1 MMAAIIRM
9 EARRLLRGRWLPL
22 LWLAFFI
29 LCAGAAWNG
38 AAWVEQRETALA
50 AIQEDERETQRLR
63 RAQIADE
70 VAPDNRTRYGGAL
83 YATAMTLRATL
94 APGELA
100 LLTVGQAEGYP
111 MAATIHAFSASNTIF
126 DRHVAGMENPS
137 VLAAGRFDLA
147 FVIVW
152 LLPLLVLAGSFDLF
166 AHERERGM
174 APWLLS
180 QPVSPGRLL
189 AAKAAARALLL
200 VLPPVAILL
209 AVLVAGGAAKPATLL
224 PIAAL
229 VALYALFWLALA
241 LLVNLVAENAAQAAL
256 GCLAGWLLLVV
267 LLPALALGVADLAA
281 PPSSPTE
288 RVNALRAQ
296 AMQAR
301 AEARAQAAAPA
312 NPGPQRSPNIPDS
325 LRRRALEVERGE
337 HLIRAA
343 AAPYRAQD
351 ERRLAWLDAL
361 RAASP
366 AIALQDGLE
375 RLAGADA
382 ARALRFQ
389 DQAHGFLLELR
400 VLVDRYLAE
409 DRLLTVADYDAG
421 LPRFVLREASFG
433 ERAGALLFDA
443 AVILLTGAAL
453 LLAARR
459 RLRRHTTFTE

>member
-22 LWLAFFI
+22 LWLVFFI

-38 AAWVEQRETALA
+38 AAWVEQRESALA
-50 AIQEDERETQRLR
+50 AIQADERETQRLR

-70 VAPDNRTRYGGAL
+70 ITPDNRMRYGGAL
-83 YATAMTLRATL
+83 YATAMSLRATL
-94 APGELA
+94 APGGLA
-100 LLTVGQAEGYP
+100 VLTVGQAEGYP

-166 AHERERGM
+166 AHERERGI

-209 AVLVAGGAAKPATLL
+209 AVLVAGGAASL
-224 PIAAL
+224 AALSMAAVL

-241 LLVNLVAENAAQAAL
+241 LLVNLVAGNAAQAAL

-267 LLPALALGVADLAA
+267 LLPALALGLADLAA

-301 AEARAQAAAPA
+301 AETRAAGQATAPRAPA
-312 NPGPQRSPNIPDS
+312 PNIPDS

-337 HLIRAA
+337 GLIRTA

-361 RAASP
+361 RVASP

-389 DQAHGFLLELR
+389 DQAHGFLLEVR
-400 VLVDRYLAE
+400 ALVGRYLAE
-409 DRLLTVADYDAG
+409 DRLLTTADYDAG
-421 LPRFVLREASFG
+421 LPRFVMREAPLG

-443 AVILLTGAAL
+443 AVIALSGAAL

-459 RLRRHTTFTE
+459 RLGRTTTFTE

>member
-1 MMAAIIRM
+1 MMAAIVRI

-22 LWLAFFI
+22 LWLAFAL
-29 LCAGAAWNG
+29 LCVGAAWNG
-38 AAWVEQRETALA
+38 AAWVEQREAALA
-50 AIQEDERETQRLR
+50 AILEDERETQRLR

-70 VAPDNRTRYGGAL
+70 VTPDNRGRYGGAL
-83 YATAMTLRATL
+83 YATAISLRAVL
-94 APGELA
+94 PPGELA
-100 LLTVGQAEGYP
+100 VLTAGRAEGYP

-189 AAKAAARALLL
+189 AAKAVARALLL

-209 AVLVAGGAAKPATLL
+209 AVLAASGATSPSALALAG
-224 PIAAL
+224 AL

-241 LLVNLVAENAAQAAL
+241 LLVNLVAANAAQAAL

-301 AEARAQAAAPA
+301 AEARAGAPAAAPA
-312 NPGPQRSPNIPDS
+312 PGPAPNIPDS

-337 HLIRAA
+337 GLIRAA
-343 AAPYRAQD
+343 DAPYRAQD

-361 RAASP
+361 RLASP
-366 AIALQDGLE
+366 AVALQDGLE

-389 DQAHGFLLELR
+389 DQAHGFQLDLR
-400 VLVDRYLAE
+400 ALVGRYLAQ
-409 DRLLTVADYDAG
+409 DRLLTLADYDAG
-421 LPRFVLREASFG
+421 LPRFALHEASSS

-443 AVILLTGAAL
+443 GVIVLAGAAL

-459 RLRRHTTFTE
+459 RLRRHALLTD